1 MSELSHQHAFR
12 LIHQVTLSDTERT
25 QLQAHLHECSACRE
39 HALMAG
45 LLAHNLVLEPARTRP
60 STAWTAEYWRRAD
73 RHARSQKIMKP
84 VYAVVGVVALFVL
97 ALAGWYIMRPDITN
111 TSLEPAAPE
120 PVVAVVPTVR
130 STEPPAANPAPSEVP
145 AISAEQ
151 TSRMVVDSIPS
162 PSLSGAMF
170 GSDVEEIAVYLPP
183 SYDSSAKRYPVLYIG
198 MGASSYLH
206 RDNLADIARDFPIR
220 FDVAL
225 EKGTLQEMI
234 IVLTDIYSG
243 TKDEPKMSRW
253 GSDSPLTGDAL
264 GFLAEDVVSYVDAT
278 YRTIP
283 EAAARGL
290 LGADWSGN
298 EALMAVITHPGVFG
312 VLYLNQPWLLAPGA
326 LADSFATKPAARDW
340 ITMMITS
347 MDELPLDE
355 AEAQFTAFLNE
366 EPRARTYT
374 DVSQYFTTMY
384 GWAFAGDPALK
395 PPYFTYLYTDV
406 DTPAPEV
413 VWQQWEAGLGNVPE
427 KVASGADSL
436 KQLNALGIGVAEN
449 EHSFTFSIEGTQA
462 LLQALDANDI
472 AHDTH
477 PYAGSLEHISTQ
489 FPDVILPYFSE
500 HLQFEE

>member
-1 MSELSHQHAFR
+1 MSKLSHQHAYR
-12 LIHQVTLSDTERT
+12 LIHQVRLSDAERS
-25 QLQAHLHECSACRE
+25 QLHTHLQQCPACRE

-45 LLAHNLVLEPARTRP
+45 LLAQNLALEPVRTRP
-60 STAWTAEYWRRAD
+60 SAAWTAEYWKRAD
-73 RHARSQKIMKP
+73 RHARSQRIMKP
-84 VYAVVGVVALFVL
+84 VYAVVGAVALFVL
-97 ALAGWYIMRPDITN
+97 ALAGWYTMRPDVTN

-130 STEPPAANPAPSEVP
+130 PTEPPASNPAPSEAP
-145 AISAEQ
+145 AVSAER

-162 PSLSGAMF
+162 PSLSGATF

-183 SYDSSAKRYPVLYIG
+183 SYDSSTKRYPVLYIG
-198 MGASSYLH
+198 MGASDYLH
-206 RDNLADIARDFPIR
+206 MDLPDMLRDFPLR
-220 FDVAL
+220 FDLAL
-225 EKGTLQEMI
+225 EKGPLQEMI
-234 IVLTDIYSG
+234 IVFPDIWSG
-243 TKDEPKMSRW
+243 TVDEPMMSRW

-298 EALMAVITHPGVFG
+298 EALMAVATHPGVFG

-326 LADSFATKPAARDW
+326 LAESFAARPAARNW

-355 AEAQFTAFLNE
+355 AEAQFTAFLKG

-374 DVSQYFTTMY
+374 DVSQFFTTMY

-395 PPYFTYLYTDV
+395 PPYFTYLYTDA
-406 DTPAPEV
+406 DTPAPEA

-436 KQLNALGIGVAEN
+436 RQLNALGIGVAEN
-449 EHSFTFSIEGTQA
+449 EHSYTFSNEGTQA

-477 PYAGSLEHISTQ
+477 PYAGSLEQIDTQ
-489 FPDVILPYFSE
+489 FPNVILPYFSE